1 MEIIKGS
8 TERKNVIDGELK
20 ASVASIIDDV
30 RKNGDKALF
39 EYSRRF
45 DGSMRDVLRVSP
57 HEIEEAY
64 SMMMPEEIDDIKA
77 AAANIRAFAAAQ
89 KASVGEVH
97 DFEPSRGIYLG
108 HRLIPVNSVCCYV
121 PGGGYPLYST
131 ALMLTIPAK
140 VAGVKR
146 VVCCSPAVK
155 GTGIINYKTLVA
167 MDIAG
172 ADEIYAVGGAQ
183 AIAAFSYGTE
193 TIKPVDMIVGP
204 GNRYV
209 AEAKRQCYGQVGID
223 FVAGPSEVL
232 VIADGSGDPATVAAD
247 MLAQAEHDVNAKSI
261 LISMDRD
268 FAEQTVAAIEKELL
282 TLPTAVTAA
291 KSWEDNGEVIVVED
305 RAEAVYLANEFA
317 PEHLELNV
325 SDPDSYFDRLNNYGS
340 LFMGAN
346 TAEVFGDYASGT
358 NHTLPT
364 VRASRYTGGLW
375 VGMFLKVCTYQ
386 RMTDEAS
393 RDIAVLASRMAYGE
407 GLIGH
412 AWAAEARMKN
422 KSPKAD

>member
-8 TERKNVIDGELK
+8 TERKTVIDGELK

-39 EYSRRF
+39 EYNRRF

-268 FAEQTVAAIEKELL
+268 FAEQTIAAIEKELL

-422 KSPKAD
+422 KPPKAD